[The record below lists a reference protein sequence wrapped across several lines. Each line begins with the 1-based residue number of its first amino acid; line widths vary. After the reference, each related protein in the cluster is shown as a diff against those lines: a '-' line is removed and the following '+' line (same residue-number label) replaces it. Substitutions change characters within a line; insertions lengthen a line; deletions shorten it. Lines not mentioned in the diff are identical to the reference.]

1 MVMAT
6 SLRRCGR
13 RLVSSVFN
21 NREFS
26 TTFQGNKAIQQQHEQ
41 LQETGK
47 SLNLCSAINQALHIA
62 LETDPRYVS
71 SNTHFIFLFLFGF

>member
-1 MVMAT
+1 MVMST

-13 RLVSSVFN
+13 RLVFSVFN

-26 TTFQGNKAIQQQHEQ
+26 TACQGSKVIQQHEQ

-71 SNTHFIFLFLFGF
+71 SNTHFVFLFLFGF